1 MSILISEK
9 VDIIAKKKK
18 KNTRNRY
25 GHSIKMKM
33 LIKQEDIA
41 ILNTLASNN
50 RFAKCR
56 AKNLIEMKKV
66 DKSIIIGE
74 TSPLTQWSIEQLNR
88 KLAKV

>member
-1 MSILISEK
+1 
-9 VDIIAKKKK
+9 
-18 KNTRNRY
+18 
-25 GHSIKMKM
+25 MKM

-41 ILNTLASNN
+41 ILNTLAPNN

-74 TSPLTQWSIEQLNR
+74 TSPLTQ
-88 KLAKV
+88 